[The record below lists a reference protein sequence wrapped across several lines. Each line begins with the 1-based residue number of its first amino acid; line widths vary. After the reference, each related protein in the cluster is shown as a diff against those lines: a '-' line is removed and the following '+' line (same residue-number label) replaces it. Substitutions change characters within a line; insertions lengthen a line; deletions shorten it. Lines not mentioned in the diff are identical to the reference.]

1 MEQNIIADNLK
12 RIREKRNLSLDKL
25 SELTGVSKSMIRQ
38 IEKGKSSP
46 TISTIWK
53 IANGLKISFSSLF
66 TEYKHNAIV
75 RSFKSEKPI
84 FDESGHYRVFPVVKF
99 SPEMPVEAYYLEID
113 EDYAFK
119 GEPHQGNIKEQ
130 IFVINGT
137 LEMEI
142 ENENYQINEEEYIVF
157 KADVH
162 HIYKN
167 TGKNTLKALIQ
178 LYYSD

>member
-1 MEQNIIADNLK
+1 MEQNIIANNLK

-53 IANGLKISFSSLF
+53 IANGLKISFSSLL
-66 TEYKHNAIV
+66 TENKHNAV
-75 RSFKSEKPI
+75 VKSFKSEKPLL
-84 FDESGHYRVFPVVKF
+84 DESGHYRVFTVTTF
-99 SPEMPVEAYYLEID
+99 SPEMPVEVYYLEID
-113 EDYAFK
+113 ENCEFK

-130 IFVINGT
+130 IFVISGT

-157 KADVH
+157 KADTPH
-162 HIYKN
+162 TYKN
-167 TGKNTLKALIQ
+167 KGKIH
-178 LYYSD
+178 